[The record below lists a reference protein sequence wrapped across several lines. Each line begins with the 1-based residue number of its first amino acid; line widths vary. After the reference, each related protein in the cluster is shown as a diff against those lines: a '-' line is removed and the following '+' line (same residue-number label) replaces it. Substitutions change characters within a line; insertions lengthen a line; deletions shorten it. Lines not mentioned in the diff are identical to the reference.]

1 MAYIFEAAQR
11 LPLSAPDSGR
21 SALTEGAQL
30 IDLRGSLTVTISALR
45 LRVGAAGDTS
55 RWPIPDEGVSWLPR

>member
-11 LPLSAPDSGR
+11 LPLSGPDSGR

-30 IDLRGSLTVTISALR
+30 IDLRGVVDGDDLGAELEGGSCWRYLAL
-45 LRVGAAGDTS
+45 ADS
-55 RWPIPDEGVSWLPR
+55 R